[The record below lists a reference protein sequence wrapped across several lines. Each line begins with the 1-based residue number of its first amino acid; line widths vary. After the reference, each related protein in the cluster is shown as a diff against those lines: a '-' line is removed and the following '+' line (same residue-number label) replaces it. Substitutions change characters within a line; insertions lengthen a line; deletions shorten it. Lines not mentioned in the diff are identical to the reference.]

1 MTAAGANG
9 NDRPAPETALA
20 VLASEHRLSILQA
33 FYEAYE
39 PGTIEVDRSLSFTE
53 IYERTDTTSTAQL
66 SYHVEKLV
74 GRYLTETADGY
85 ALTYAGVKLRQAL
98 RTGTYTDVPDR
109 EAIPIEEDCPVCNT
123 AALEARCVENYVE
136 IYCTDHGDAIGLLP
150 FPPSRSGH
158 GNGEFLRALNRYH
171 RYQFGLAIDGICPEC
186 GGEIEPVFEL
196 HDDPDRQHDAWL
208 RLSCETCGW
217 WRGMPSLFAV
227 LEHPVVVGFYADHGE
242 NVRDRPFWYLGANW
256 DEEILSEDPLRVAI
270 STRLDGD
277 ELRVAVDDDLD
288 VFDIRRQREN
298 DRALTDS

>member
-53 IYERTDTTSTAQL
+53 IYERTDTTSTAQF

-123 AALEARCVENYVE
+123 AALEARCAENYVE

-150 FPPSRSGH
+150 FPPSSIRTRERGVPPRAESLPPIPVRSGDRRDLSGVWR
-158 GNGEFLRALNRYH
+158 GNRARLRASR
-171 RYQFGLAIDGICPEC
+171 
-186 GGEIEPVFEL
+186 
-196 HDDPDRQHDAWL
+196 
-208 RLSCETCGW
+208 
-217 WRGMPSLFAV
+217 
-227 LEHPVVVGFYADHGE
+227 
-242 NVRDRPFWYLGANW
+242 RPGSATR
-256 DEEILSEDPLRVAI
+256 RVAP
-270 STRLDGD
+270 T
-277 ELRVAVDDDLD
+277 EL
-288 VFDIRRQREN
+288 
-298 DRALTDS
+298 